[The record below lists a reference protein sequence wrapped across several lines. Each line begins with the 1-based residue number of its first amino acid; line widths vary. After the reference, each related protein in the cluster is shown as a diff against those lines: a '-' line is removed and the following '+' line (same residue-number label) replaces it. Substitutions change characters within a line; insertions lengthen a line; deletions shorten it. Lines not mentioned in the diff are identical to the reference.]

1 MSDLNKEL
9 EMRAFRTFMY
19 FVVCIFGILVVAF
32 LIYSGFENEK
42 ETAVFYSAVATSGAT
57 VAIAILTMVLAIET
71 WRMRN
76 QQQRQIRQEVINSVR
91 PLVVIELVE
100 GRVIN
105 DRTMLIKNLGKGIAF
120 NVSFEIVGEGCSPEA
135 EEKIIDRISSHG
147 FVKKGIRNLGIGQ
160 IIDSHIFLFPE
171 IEKGALEASFNIQV
185 EFEDIYGNKYKNKFI
200 FDMAEYENT
209 ERLGGK
215 PDNER
220 NDHLKKIVEIL
231 NKELTKLNK
240 S

>member
-1 MSDLNKEL
+1 MGYLKSFLYFFVCLFGMS
-9 EMRAFRTFMY
+9 
-19 FVVCIFGILVVAF
+19 VVAF
-32 LIYSGFENEK
+32 LIFIGLRNDQ
-42 ETAVFYSAVATSGAT
+42 ETAVFYSAIATSGAT

-71 WRMRN
+71 WSMRN
-76 QQQRQIRQEVINSVR
+76 QQQRQIQQEVINSVR

-105 DRTMLIKNLGKGIAF
+105 DRTMVIKNLGKGIAF
-120 NVSFEIVGEGCSPEA
+120 NVSFEIVGEGSSPEA

-147 FVKKGIRNLGIGQ
+147 FVKKGIKNLGIGQ
-160 IIDSHIFLFPE
+160 VIDSHIFLFPE
-171 IEKGALEASFNIQV
+171 IGKGVLEASFNIQV

-231 NKELTKLNK
+231 KKELPKLNK